1 MSRMS
6 VITPESTAALYAEAH
21 DRVVALVATLDDER
35 AATPVPGTPE
45 WTVHDLLAHLAA
57 IPSDIASG
65 RLTSIPGSDDTKAQV
80 EVRRARRRR

>member
-1 MSRMS
+1 M
-6 VITPESTAALYAEAH
+6 
-21 DRVVALVATLDDER
+21 
-35 AATPVPGTPE
+35 PGTPE

-57 IPSDIASG
+57 ILSDIASG